1 MHRAKT
7 GSLVMY
13 SGSILAGAVVVAFM
27 IPSLVS
33 AEEVTPQSRSN
44 RPIANTSSMW
54 LGFAASPTRRVFK
67 SEAYQGEV
75 GARTAAK
82 NECETTTLRTCNVI
96 AVPEMADVSAV
107 GCTYNGRSKS
117 FLGGS
122 RQDLEKRIALDKA
135 NSEGFPDSSCD
146 EIYTY

>member
-1 MHRAKT
+1 
-7 GSLVMY
+7 MY

-44 RPIANTSSMW
+44 RTVLTTSSMW
-54 LGFAASPTRRVFK
+54 LGFAVSPNRRVFK
-67 SEAYQGEV
+67 SEANQGEM
-75 GARTAAK
+75 GARNAAK

-96 AVPEMADVSAV
+96 AVPEMADVSAI
-107 GCTYNGRSKS
+107 GCSYSGRSNS

-122 RQDLEKRIALDKA
+122 RQDYEKRIALDKA
-135 NSEGFPDSSCD
+135 NREGFPDSSCV
-146 EIYTY
+146 EFYTY